1 MALNKNIKAFFCSIV
16 SALLSFVIVFN
27 LSFNAFHI
35 QTEEHHHAEQTCS
48 PDEENDACHR
58 YLIHHEKSNS
68 CHGEHQHFTTKSD
81 DCFACNYFKNQ
92 QPYFEVEEGTRS
104 TKSFSHLT
112 YSLKQIHFKT
122 SFSFAIFSRGP
133 PTIS

>member
-1 MALNKNIKAFFCSIV
+1 MIKTKNIKAFVCCALST
-16 SALLSFVIVFN
+16 LLSFVIVFN

-68 CHGEHQHFTTKSD
+68 CNGEHEHFTQKSD
-81 DCFACNYFKNQ
+81 ECFTCQYYKQRSEISYFENYSIIRLAEHTVNYQSISFKNKIQ
-92 QPYFEVEEGTRS
+92 N
-104 TKSFSHLT
+104 
-112 YSLKQIHFKT
+112 YSSYYL
-122 SFSFAIFSRGP
+122 RGP
-133 PTIS
+133 PITL

>member
-16 SALLSFVIVFN
+16 SALLCFIIVFN

-35 QTEEHHHAEQTCS
+35 QTEKHHHAEQNCS

-68 CHGEHQHFTTKSD
+68 CNGEHEHFTQKSD
-81 DCFACNYFKNQ
+81 ECFACNYFKNQ
-92 QPYFEVEEGTRS
+92 QPYFEVEKVTLAS
-104 TKSFSHLT
+104 KPFSSFTYSSKQVTLKKSFSFT
-112 YSLKQIHFKT
+112 
-122 SFSFAIFSRGP
+122 IFSRGP